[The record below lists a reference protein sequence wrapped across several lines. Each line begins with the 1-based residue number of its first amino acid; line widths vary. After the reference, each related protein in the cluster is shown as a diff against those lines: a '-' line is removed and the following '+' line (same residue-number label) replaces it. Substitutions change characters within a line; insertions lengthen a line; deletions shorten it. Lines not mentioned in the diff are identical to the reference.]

1 LAKKL
6 IEKLLCLLEDTD
18 FINSFREENKA
29 FIAKKGSN
37 KAGRFLEV
45 ADYAMGGCCELFVV
59 PVGQEWRG

>member
-6 IEKLLCLLEDTD
+6 IEKLLRLLEDTD

-29 FIAKKGSN
+29 FIAKKGCN

-45 ADYAMGGCCELFVV
+45 ADYAMGGCRGLFVV
-59 PVGQEWRG
+59 PVGEEWRG